1 MNRVLSLVL
10 FTTAIALTAL
20 PQAAMAELKFEKGL
34 RIAIEGGTLAERMQ
48 HDGYLEAEIQA
59 RFPGKEIVVRNLGF
73 SGDRLSE
80 QLRVQGFGSPDEH
93 LERVKADAIFAFW
106 GFSEAFD
113 GKAGLDDFKNRLAK
127 YIESRRAKKYNG
139 SSAPEIVLFSPIAHE
154 DLNDPK
160 LPDGKEN
167 NERFAMYTAAMKE
180 VAEANDA
187 GFVDLFSL
195 SKKLYETHDEPL
207 TINGIHLNSTGNR
220 LLAAAAASE
229 HLGKAER
236 SAEEVKKIAAAVA
249 DKNFYYFNRYQP
261 TDGYNVHGGRSHKV
275 YKGVSNRVVMMR
287 ELKIL
292 DEMTANRDKRVW
304 AVANG
309 KELKVDDSNTSAF
322 IPTPTNF
329 PGKGKDGAHIFL
341 SGEESLK
348 KMTTGKN
355 MKVSLFASEEQF
367 PELVNPVQMAFDTKG
382 RLFVCAWPSYPHWTP
397 KDKMDDKL
405 LILKDTNNDGK
416 ADECKVFAGGLHNPT
431 GFEFWGG
438 GVLVAMQPDIL
449 FLKDTDGDDV
459 ADVRMRVLHGIS
471 SGDTHHAANSFVLSP
486 GGAMFFQEGTF
497 HRSQIETP
505 YGTVRNKDG
514 CVWRFEPGTYK
525 VDRYIPHNFANPH
538 GHVFERWG
546 QGFMHDGTGAV
557 PYHDTLFSGHV
568 DYPGKHPR
576 PPLLYNRRTRPC
588 PATEILSSR
597 HFPPEMQGNLLVQNV
612 IGFQG
617 ILQYKIAAKGAS
629 FAGTEIEPII
639 QSTDLNFR
647 PVDLEIAP
655 DGSLYFTDWQN
666 PIIGHL
672 QHHIRDPNRDKKHGR
687 VFRITYEGRELL
699 KPAKIA
705 GEPIPALLDLLK
717 SPEDRTRYR
726 TRIELSGRDSK
737 EVVAAAQKWVASLD
751 KDDANYEH
759 NRLEGLWVHQ
769 QHDTVNQA
777 LLEQVLRSPDH
788 RARAAAT
795 RVLCYQ
801 RDRVKEPLE
810 LLRTQVNDE
819 HPLVRLEAV
828 RALSFFRDSKAE
840 EVVTEALL
848 HETDEYLKYTI
859 GQTTKQLSKFS
870 K

>member
-1 MNRVLSLVL
+1 MSQLAPLAA
-10 FTTAIALTAL
+10 TA
-20 PQAAMAELKFEKGL
+20 AELKVEEGM
-34 RIAIEGGTLAERMQ
+34 RIVVEGATLAERMQ
-48 HDGYLEAEIQA
+48 RDGWLEAEIQT
-59 RFPGKEIVVRNLGF
+59 RFPNKKITMRSLGF

-80 QLRVQGFGSPDEH
+80 QLRVDGFGSPDEW
-93 LERVKADAIFAFW
+93 LGRTKPDVIFAFW

-113 GKAGLDDFKNRLAK
+113 GKEGLEDFKSRLGK
-127 YIESRRAKKYNG
+127 YIESRQAKKYNG
-139 SSAPEIVLFSPIAHE
+139 KSAPQIVLFSPIAHE
-154 DLNDPK
+154 DLESPD
-160 LPDGKEN
+160 LPDGKESN
-167 NERFAMYTAAMKE
+167 KRFAMYTAAIKE
-180 VAEANDA
+180 VAAKHDVT
-187 GFVDLFSL
+187 FVDLFTPTQEAYQAND
-195 SKKLYETHDEPL
+195 KHL
-207 TINGIHLNSTGNR
+207 TINGVHLTSQGNQIV
-220 LLAAAAASE
+220 AAAAATA
-229 HLGKAER
+229 LFGKGA
-236 SAEEVKKIAAAVA
+236 ADDLVKKTAAAVA
-249 DKNFYYFNRYQP
+249 DKNFYWFHRYQP

-287 ELKIL
+287 ELQIL
-292 DEMTANRDKRVW
+292 EEMTANRDKRVW

-309 KELKVDDSNTSAF
+309 KELKVDDNNTADF

-341 SGEESLK
+341 SGEESIK
-348 KMTTGKN
+348 KMTLGKN
-355 MKVSLFASEEQF
+355 MKVNLFASEEQF

-405 LILKDTNNDGK
+405 LILKDTDNDGK
-416 ADECKVFAGGLHNPT
+416 ADECKVFADGLHNPT

-459 ADVRMRVLHGIS
+459 ADVRMRVIHGIS
-471 SGDTHHAANSFVLSP
+471 SGDTHHAANSFVISP
-486 GGAMFFQEGTF
+486 GGALFFQEGTF

-514 CVWRFEPGTYK
+514 CVWRYEPNTGK

-557 PYHDTLFSGHV
+557 PYHDTLFSGHI

-576 PPLLYNRRTRPC
+576 PPVLYNRRTRPC

-597 HFPPEMQGNLLVQNV
+597 HFPAEMQGNLLVQNV

-617 ILQYKIAAKGAS
+617 ILQYKLSAKGAS
-629 FAGTEIEPII
+629 FAGTEVEPLI

-705 GEPIPALLDLLK
+705 GQPIPALLELLK

-737 EVVAAAQKWVASLD
+737 EVVAAAQKWLASLD
-751 KDDANYEH
+751 KDETGYEH
-759 NRLEGLWVHQ
+759 HRLEGLWVHQ
-769 QHDTVNQA
+769 AHNTVNQA

-801 RDRVKEPLE
+801 RDRVKQPLE
-810 LLRTQVNDE
+810 LLRKQVNDE
-819 HPLVRLEAV
+819 SPLVRLEAV

-840 EVVTEALL
+840 EVLTEALL
-848 HETDEYLKYTI
+848 YETDAYLKYTI
-859 GQTTKQLSKFS
+859 GQSTKQLSKFS